1 MVTQLI
7 TSAGSIAMRKRSS
20 FIIMCKKNAFT
31 AVQKQ
36 ERNSFIFIFKNE
48 FSPLFIIFTFLVT
61 CITSASSMALFTQQI
76 DPFYTN
82 LLQKGEQS
90 FLAGNYKDAV
100 KELEVANF
108 GLHGRNDFIAK
119 ACIYLGLS
127 HYYLKDN
134 VKSEKYLKDAKNL
147 LGDKGFQSVDIDD
160 SVRAAL
166 EKLLETFKLAEPP
179 PPLKAEQKRPPEKE
193 KPEEKAGEVETPPLK
208 EKTKKPIVNP
218 VKELERK
225 IKAKP
230 KDVSLYYDLYALHI
244 ENNKQ
249 KDALKTLRNLIKKNP
264 DEVRGYYLSGKLQ
277 YHLRKYRD
285 AEKSFAK
292 VFELYRKF
300 TVAEEIL
307 IESRAY
313 LILSTNFRG
322 DKGRTSKII
331 AASLELFTKEMI
343 DSLNLAERDKVLL
356 HTIIEDYKNK
366 QN

>member
-20 FIIMCKKNAFT
+20 FIVMCKKSAF
-31 AVQKQ
+31 
-36 ERNSFIFIFKNE
+36 F
-48 FSPLFIIFTFLVT
+48 PLFIIFAFLVT
-61 CITSASSMALFTQQI
+61 CITAASSMALFTQQI
-76 DPFYTN
+76 DPFYPN
-82 LLQKGEQS
+82 LLQKGVQS
-90 FLAGNYKDAV
+90 FLAGKYKDAV
-100 KELEVANF
+100 KELDLANF
-108 GLHGRNDFIAK
+108 GFHGRDNLMAK

-134 VKSEKYLKDAKNL
+134 VKSEKYLRDAKNL
-147 LGDKGFQSVDIDD
+147 LGDKGFQSIDMDD
-160 SVRAAL
+160 SVRAVL

-179 PPLKAEQKRPPEKE
+179 PPLKAEQKQLLEKE

-208 EKTKKPIVNP
+208 EKTKKPTVNP
-218 VKELERK
+218 VKELEKK

-230 KDVSLYYDLYALHI
+230 KDVSLYYDLYALHM

-264 DEVRGYYLSGKLQ
+264 DELRGYHLTGKIQ
-277 YHLRKYRD
+277 YNLRKYKD

-292 VFELYRKF
+292 VFELSRKF
-300 TVAEEIL
+300 TIAEEIL

-313 LILSTNFRG
+313 LILCAHIRR
-322 DKGRTSKII
+322 DKEKESKIA
-331 AASLELFTKEMI
+331 AASLELFTKNAI
-343 DSLNLAERDKVLL
+343 DSLNLAERDKILL